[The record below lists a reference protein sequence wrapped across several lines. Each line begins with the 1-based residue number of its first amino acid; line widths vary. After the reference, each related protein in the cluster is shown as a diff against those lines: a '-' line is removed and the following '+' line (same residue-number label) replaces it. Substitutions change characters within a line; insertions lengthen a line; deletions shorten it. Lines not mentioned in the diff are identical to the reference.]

1 MAERPGNFLRSPRQV
16 LEPVH
21 PSPPPTHYALQE
33 VSAEPAWEH
42 PCSVMGL
49 GVSSVG
55 GRFEVQ
61 LGTLHLGTFS
71 HVCAV
76 SGTPLA
82 AGL

>member
-1 MAERPGNFLRSPRQV
+1 MAERPGNFLRSPKQV

-61 LGTLHLGTFS
+61 LGTLPD
-71 HVCAV
+71 
-76 SGTPLA
+76 PLA
-82 AGL
+82 MSVLCLGPLSLLGCD